1 MALASKALAAALCV
15 AALSALAQPA
25 PAPLADCKALGA
37 EAARAEDARRA
48 AQDDSDNAWKAVVPF
63 VVLARKAS
71 TKAALD
77 EAQKKLAELKP
88 QLAACEDA
96 RTR

>member
-1 MALASKALAAALCV
+1 MGRASKSVAAGLSF
-15 AALSALAQPA
+15 AALSALAQPT
-25 PAPLADCKALGA
+25 PAPVADCKALGA

-48 AQDDSDNAWKAVVPF
+48 AQEDSDNAWKAVVPF

-71 TKAALD
+71 AKAALD
-77 EAQKKLAELKP
+77 EAQKKLGELKP